1 MWPNN
6 HPDQPILITGGT
18 GFVGSHLVEALL
30 AQGQTNLHV
39 TTYRA
44 IDEYTAHL
52 LPSDHIHPVDLTDQ
66 SASAELIKQI
76 KPQQIYHL
84 AAFATVGKSFDNTY
98 QTLQNNL
105 LLQYSVLEA
114 VKQHAPQ
121 TRILIIGSGMEYD
134 FMQLA
139 AGQQTAATENSPIG
153 PVSPYAISKVLQ
165 DLLGLSY
172 YYSYQLQTIRVRPFN
187 HIGER
192 QSPDFAIPSF
202 AKQIV
207 AIERGQQTELKV
219 GNLEAIRDF
228 TDVKDVVTA
237 YILLMNQGKVG
248 EVYNVGS
255 GHGYPM
261 TEVLKLLCSLA
272 KQEIKIEAD
281 PDWIRPLDIS
291 VAVADISKIK
301 TLGWQPTIE
310 LRATLQRILD
320 YWRQQ

>member
-1 MWPNN
+1 MWLNKN
-6 HPDQPILITGGT
+6 HHQPILITGGT

-30 AQGQTNLHV
+30 AQGETNIHV

-44 IDEYTAHL
+44 ADAYTAKL
-52 LPSDHIHPVDLTDQ
+52 ISSDHIHPIDLTDQ
-66 SASAELIKQI
+66 KAAAELIQQLQ
-76 KPQQIYHL
+76 PTQIYHL

-98 QTLQNNL
+98 HTLQNNL

-121 TRILIIGSGMEYD
+121 ARILIIGSGMEYD
-134 FMQLA
+134 FLQLA
-139 AGQQTAATENSPIG
+139 KEQLHAASENSPIG

-172 YYSYQLQTIRVRPFN
+172 FYSYQLNTIRVRPFN

-207 AIERGQQTELKV
+207 AIERGEQTELKV
-219 GNLEAIRDF
+219 GNLDAVRDF
-228 TDVKDVVTA
+228 TDVKDVVNA
-237 YILLMNQGKVG
+237 YILLMKQGQVG

-255 GHGYPM
+255 GRGFPVA
-261 TEVLKLLCSLA
+261 EILAILCSLA
-272 KQEIKIEAD
+272 KQEIRIAVDAD
-281 PDWIRPLDIS
+281 RIRPLDIES
-291 VAVADISKIK
+291 AIADISKIQE
-301 TLGWQPTIE
+301 LGWQPKIE
-310 LRATLQRILD
+310 LRLTLQRILD
-320 YWRQQ
+320 YWRKQ

>member
-1 MWPNN
+1 MWLNN
-6 HPDQPILITGGT
+6 HSKQPILITGGT
-18 GFVGSHLVEALL
+18 GFVGSHLVEQLVAD
-30 AQGQTNLHV
+30 GQTNLHV

-44 IDEYTAHL
+44 IDEYTAQLIPPGHV
-52 LPSDHIHPVDLTDQ
+52 HAVDLTDQ
-66 SASAELIKQI
+66 QAAADLIHQI
-76 KPQQIYHL
+76 QPSQIYHL

-114 VKQHAPQ
+114 VKQHAPLAK
-121 TRILIIGSGMEYD
+121 ILIVGSGMEYD
-134 FMQLA
+134 FLKLA
-139 AGQQTAATENSPIG
+139 ADHQPAATENSAIG

-172 YYSYQLQTIRVRPFN
+172 FYSYQLNTIRVRPFN

-207 AIERGQQTELKV
+207 AIERGQQAELKV
-219 GNLEAIRDF
+219 GNLNAIRDF
-228 TDVKDVVTA
+228 TDVKDVVQA
-237 YILLMNQGKVG
+237 YVLLMNQGKVG

-255 GHGYPM
+255 GHGYPVS
-261 TEVLKLLCSLA
+261 EILAILCSLA
-272 KQEIKIEAD
+272 KQTIKIEVD
-281 PDWIRPLDIS
+281 SERIRPLDIES
-291 VAVADISKIK
+291 AVADISKIK
-301 TLGWQPTIE
+301 ALGWHPTIE
-310 LRATLQRILD
+310 IKTTLQRILN